1 MDRFLFPHNVRIE
14 QASRVKNTLGEDIDA
29 WLLFALVW
37 ANVES
42 LSGREI
48 FQAQQV
54 KSLVTHRVRMRFLP
68 GVKSE
73 MRIRWDKR
81 VFEIESVINSAERNR
96 ELELLCVE
104 KAD

>member
-1 MDRFLFPHNVRIE
+1 MGRFLFPHNVRIE
-14 QASRVKNTLGEDIDA
+14 QAARTQNTFGEKVET

-54 KSLVTHRVRMRFLP
+54 QSLVTHRVRMRFMP

-73 MRIRWDKR
+73 MRIRWDTR
-81 VFEIESVINSAERNR
+81 VFQIDSVINSAERNR

-104 KAD
+104 RMN